1 MSEVLR
7 YYQTF
12 TEHEMTLVLF
22 GLVFVFAYQLVVFR
36 WAERSTLITATYF
49 VTTVTFVGG
58 PFLVAVIG
66 SPTRVFSIHDRE
78 VIWTL
83 LSYMMT
89 LIGIACSSM
98 PQHSSTSTRV
108 GRPSQLGGMAPLP
121 TH

>member
-12 TEHEMTLVLF
+12 IEYEMTRVLF

-89 LIGIACSSM
+89 LIGIACSNENGNQFGVSE
-98 PQHSSTSTRV
+98 RV
-108 GRPSQLGGMAPLP
+108 FSLQQ
-121 TH
+121 